1 MSVVDD
7 LFSVRDQ
14 VALVTGGA
22 SGLGYAF
29 ASILADAGA
38 RVVIADWDQAGLKDA
53 VTSLGESA
61 LRAREAA
68 GLPRPARDE
77 PPLVQGR
84 PVDVSDRTAVHDLVD
99 HVAGQ
104 HGRIDIVFA
113 NAGIARGRP
122 PLLPAGWLD
131 DMDMSDYK
139 ALIDVN
145 LHGVVYTVQAAARHM
160 KRQKSGSIVTTA
172 STAGL
177 RNDPYTPYSYTIA
190 KAAVVNFTKQAAHD
204 LARWGVRVNAI
215 APGPF
220 KTNLGGKREPTSADA
235 EEMWKAVVP
244 LGRMGDPAEI
254 RGLAL
259 LLASNAGSFMTGG
272 VYPVDGGALLQGPS
286 LPPAG
291 ELGAGASARYRRV
304 RASVASHNRRACFGW
319 LGPLAQ
325 IALPYQARVC
335 RAN

>member
-1 MSVVDD
+1 MGVLED
-7 LFSVRDQ
+7 LFNVRDQ

-38 RVVIADWDQAGLKDA
+38 SVVIADVDEDGLKSAVPGLAEGGGSVSGVPLDVTDA
-53 VTSLGESA
+53 AAV
-61 LRAREAA
+61 RAA
-68 GLPRPARDE
+68 
-77 PPLVQGR
+77 
-84 PVDVSDRTAVHDLVD
+84 VDGIVGA
-99 HVAGQ
+99 

-113 NAGIARGRP
+113 NAGIGRGSSPRV
-122 PLLPAGWLD
+122 PAGSLD
-131 DMDMSDYK
+131 EMSMTDYDT
-139 ALIDVN
+139 LININ
-145 LHGVVYTVQAAARHM
+145 LHGVVHTARAAARHM
-160 KRQKSGSIVTTA
+160 KRQRSGSIVTTA

-177 RNDPYTPYSYTIA
+177 RNDPFTAYSYAIA

-220 KTNLGGKREPTSADA
+220 KTHIGGKGPVPPEA
-235 EEMWKAVVP
+235 EAMWNAVVP

-259 LLASNAGSFMTGG
+259 LLASPAGSFMTGG
-272 VYPVDGGALLQGPS
+272 VYPIDGGALLQGPS

-291 ELGAGASARYRRV
+291 ELRREHGPWRGGAARP
-304 RASVASHNRRACFGW
+304 G
-319 LGPLAQ
+319 
-325 IALPYQARVC
+325 
-335 RAN
+335 

>member
-1 MSVVDD
+1 VSVVDD
-7 LFSVRDQ
+7 LFSVRDR

-29 ASILADAGA
+29 ASILAEAGA
-38 RVVIADWDQAGLKDA
+38 TVVIADWDEVALKDA
-53 VTSLGESA
+53 VTSLGDSV

-68 GLPRPARDE
+68 GLPPLTRDATGGITT
-77 PPLVQGR
+77 PPLLSGR
-84 PVDVSDRTAVHDLVD
+84 RLDVSDAQATHALVD
-99 HVAGQ
+99 HIVDV

-122 PLLPAGWLD
+122 PMLPEGWLD
-131 DMDMSDYK
+131 DMDMAAYN

-145 LHGVVYTVQAAARHM
+145 LHGVVYTVQAAAKHM

-177 RNDPYTPYSYTIA
+177 RNDPFTPYSYTIA
-190 KAAVVNFTKQAAHD
+190 KAGVINFTKQAAHD

-220 KTNLGGKREPTSADA
+220 KTHLGGKEPTSAAA
-235 EEMWKAVVP
+235 EAMWNAVVP
-244 LGRMGDPAEI
+244 LGRMGNPPEI

-259 LLASNAGSFMTGG
+259 LLASSAGSFMTGG
-272 VYPVDGGALLQGPS
+272 VYPIDGGALLQGPS
-286 LPPAG
+286 LPPVG
-291 ELGAGASARYRRV
+291 
-304 RASVASHNRRACFGW
+304 
-319 LGPLAQ
+319 
-325 IALPYQARVC
+325 
-335 RAN
+335 

>member
-7 LFSVRDQ
+7 LFDVRDQ

-38 RVVIADWDQAGLKDA
+38 RVVIADWNADA
-53 VTSLGESA
+53 LGRAVGSLADSPDTASDPPVVSGETLDVTD
-61 LRAREAA
+61 AA
-68 GLPRPARDE
+68 
-77 PPLVQGR
+77 
-84 PVDVSDRTAVHDLVD
+84 AVHALVD
-99 HVAGQ
+99 RIVAD

-113 NAGIARGRP
+113 NAGVARGRP
-122 PLLPAGWLD
+122 PLFPEGWLD
-131 DMDMSDYK
+131 DMTMTDYN

-160 KRQKSGSIVTTA
+160 KRQRSGSIITTA

-190 KAAVVNFTKQAAHD
+190 KAGVVNFTKQAAHD

-220 KTNLGGKREPTSADA
+220 KTHLGGKEPTSAAA
-235 EEMWKAVVP
+235 EAMWSAVVP
-244 LGRMGDPAEI
+244 LGHMGDPKEI

-259 LLASNAGSFMTGG
+259 LLASKAGSFMTGG
-272 VYPVDGGALLQGPS
+272 VYPIDGGALLQGPS
-286 LPPAG
+286 LPP
-291 ELGAGASARYRRV
+291 LD
-304 RASVASHNRRACFGW
+304 
-319 LGPLAQ
+319 
-325 IALPYQARVC
+325 
-335 RAN
+335 

>member
-7 LFSVRDQ
+7 LFDVHGQ

-29 ASILADAGA
+29 AEILVQAGA
-38 RVVIADWDQAGLKDA
+38 NVVIADWDEMALKKA
-53 VTSLGESA
+53 VTSLGEGA
-61 LRAREAA
+61 LAA
-68 GLPRPARDE
+68 GREPPARGE
-77 PPLVQGR
+77 PAAGGMPGRPLVTGR
-84 PVDVSDRTAVHDLVD
+84 SVDVSYPRAVNELVD
-99 HVAGQ
+99 RVVAT
-104 HGRIDIVFA
+104 HGKIDIVFA

-122 PLLPAGWLD
+122 PLLPEGWLD
-131 DMDMSDYK
+131 DMDMAAYK

-160 KRQKSGSIVTTA
+160 KRQRSGSIVTTA

-177 RNDPYTPYSYTIA
+177 RNDPYTPYSYAIA

-220 KTNLGGKREPTSADA
+220 KTHLGGKEPTSAEADA
-235 EEMWKAVVP
+235 MWSAVIP
-244 LGRMGDPAEI
+244 LGRMGDPSEI

-259 LLASNAGSFMTGG
+259 LLASPAGSFMTGG
-272 VYPVDGGALLQGPS
+272 VYPIDGGALLQGPS

-291 ELGAGASARYRRV
+291 
-304 RASVASHNRRACFGW
+304 
-319 LGPLAQ
+319 
-325 IALPYQARVC
+325 
-335 RAN
+335 

>member
-1 MSVVDD
+1 MSAVDD
-7 LFSVRDQ
+7 LFDVRGQ

-38 RVVIADWDQAGLKDA
+38 TVAVADWDKAGLEQA
-53 VTSLGESA
+53 VADLGKNGGTVSGIQ
-61 LRAREAA
+61 L
-68 GLPRPARDE
+68 
-77 PPLVQGR
+77 
-84 PVDVSDRTAVHDLVD
+84 DVSDAGAVRAAVD
-99 HVAGQ
+99 GIVAAQ
-104 HGRIDIVFA
+104 GRIDIAFA
-113 NAGIARGRP
+113 NAGVARGRP
-122 PLLPAGWLD
+122 PLLPEGWLD
-131 DMDMSDYK
+131 DMSMTDYN

-160 KRQKSGSIVTTA
+160 KRARSGSIVTTA

-190 KAAVVNFTKQAAHD
+190 KAGVVNFTKQAAHD

-220 KTNLGGKREPTSADA
+220 KTNLGSANRAADA
-235 EEMWKAVVP
+235 GTANAANTETPTGASNEDMWKAVIP

-259 LLASNAGSFMTGG
+259 LLASKAGSFMTGG
-272 VYPVDGGALLQGPS
+272 VYPIDGGALLQGPS

-291 ELGAGASARYRRV
+291 
-304 RASVASHNRRACFGW
+304 
-319 LGPLAQ
+319 
-325 IALPYQARVC
+325 
-335 RAN
+335 